1 MHMIE
6 QTKTL
11 EPAQPIAAQFSTL
24 VEEWKAA
31 CGPTS
36 SVVRMAKIP
45 AYQKIIALGEA
56 AIPLL
61 LAELER
67 EPDHWFI
74 ALHAI
79 TGADPKESCGRLKD
93 MTTAWLR
100 WGKLH
105 GFTQ

>member
-1 MHMIE
+1 MKLKE
-6 QTKTL
+6 QTLAT
-11 EPAQPIAAQFSTL
+11 EFASL

-36 SVVRMAKIP
+36 SVTRMANIP
-45 AYQKIIALGEA
+45 AYQKIIAMGEV

-79 TGADPKESCGRLKD
+79 TGADPVPKESSGRLKE

-100 WGKLH
+100 WGKEH
-105 GFTQ
+105 GFKW

>member
-1 MHMIE
+1 
-6 QTKTL
+6 
-11 EPAQPIAAQFSTL
+11 
-24 VEEWKAA
+24 
-31 CGPTS
+31 
-36 SVVRMAKIP
+36 MAKIP
-45 AYQKIIALGEA
+45 AYQKIIAMGEA

-79 TGADPKESCGRLKD
+79 TGVDPVPKESCGRLKD

-100 WGKLH
+100 WGKEH
-105 GFTQ
+105 GFKRAEGSRPRVR